1 MKTRKIG
8 LVIGL
13 LLIAVIAVGGFWLL
27 KNPVG
32 YISIDVNPSIEM
44 SYNRLNK
51 VVAIQGVNQDGRS
64 ILNGH
69 KLVGQDIDDAI
80 EEIVEALL
88 SKGYLSQEGSRIL
101 FSADDS
107 SSSQELL
114 TRIKYEVVYWLKEYY
129 ENTDVVSQTFD
140 LDKDERAL
148 ADKYGISYGKFA
160 ILKELIDD
168 ADDIESLL
176 ASGFMDMN
184 IGELLDY
191 LRDNDIELD
200 DLDIDWDDDD
210 DDMDDDDD
218 DIDDDDDDDM
228 NDDDDDDDMNDDDD
242 DDMDDNDD
250 DADDDMNDDD
260 DDDMDDDDDD
270 DEMNDDDVDDD
281 MNDDDDDDDMDDD
294 DDDMDDDEDDM
305 NDDDADDD
313 DDDDDDDLDDDNDD
327 DWDDD
332 DDDDG
337 DDD

>member
-1 MKTRKIG
+1 MKTRKFG

-13 LLIAVIAVGGFWLL
+13 LLIAVIAVGGLWLL

-69 KLVGQDIDDAI
+69 KLVGQDVDDAI

-88 SKGYLSQEGSRIL
+88 SKGYLTQEGSRIL

-218 DIDDDDDDDM
+218 DDM
-228 NDDDDDDDMNDDDD
+228 
-242 DDMDDNDD
+242 
-250 DADDDMNDDD
+250 DDD

-270 DEMNDDDVDDD
+270 DDMDDDDDD
-281 MNDDDDDDDMDDD
+281 LDDDDDDDMDDD
-294 DDDMDDDEDDM
+294 NDDDM
-305 NDDDADDD
+305 DDD
-313 DDDDDDDLDDDNDD
+313 DDDDDMDDNDNDDMDDDDNDDLDDDNDD

-332 DDDDG
+332 NDDDWDDGDDDDWDDDNDDDDWDDGDDDDWDDDNDDDDG

>member
-1 MKTRKIG
+1 MKTRKFGI
-8 LVIGL
+8 VIGL
-13 LLIAVIAVGGFWLL
+13 LLIAVIAVGGLWLL

-69 KLVGQDIDDAI
+69 NLLGQNVDDAI

-88 SKGYLSQEGSRIL
+88 SRGYLTQEGSKIL

-107 SSSQELL
+107 NNSQELL
-114 TRIKYEVVYWLKEYY
+114 TRIKYEVVYWLREYY
-129 ENTDVVSQTFD
+129 ENTDVISQTFD

-148 ADKYGISYGKFA
+148 AEKYGLSYGKFA
-160 ILKELIDD
+160 ILRELIDD
-168 ADDIESLL
+168 SDDIEALL
-176 ASGFMDMN
+176 ANGFMDMT
-184 IGELLDY
+184 IGELLEY
-191 LRDNDIELD
+191 LRENDIDLD

-210 DDMDDDDD
+210 DMDDDD
-218 DIDDDDDDDM
+218 
-228 NDDDDDDDMNDDDD
+228 
-242 DDMDDNDD
+242 
-250 DADDDMNDDD
+250 DDD

-270 DEMNDDDVDDD
+270 DM
-281 MNDDDDDDDMDDD
+281 DDDDDDDMDDD
-294 DDDMDDDEDDM
+294 DDD
-305 NDDDADDD
+305 
-313 DDDDDDDLDDDNDD
+313 DD

-332 DDDDG
+332 DDDDDWDDDWDDDDDG

>member
-1 MKTRKIG
+1 MKTRKFG

-88 SKGYLSQEGSRIL
+88 SRGYLTQEGSRIL

-107 SSSQELL
+107 NSSQELL

-129 ENTDVVSQTFD
+129 ENTDVISQTFD

-160 ILKELIDD
+160 ILLELIDD

-176 ASGFMDMN
+176 ASGFMDMT

-191 LRDNDIELD
+191 LRENDIDLD

-218 DIDDDDDDDM
+218 DDDDID
-228 NDDDDDDDMNDDDD
+228 
-242 DDMDDNDD
+242 
-250 DADDDMNDDD
+250 
-260 DDDMDDDDDD
+260 
-270 DEMNDDDVDDD
+270 DDD

-294 DDDMDDDEDDM
+294 DDDDDDM
-305 NDDDADDD
+305 DDD
-313 DDDDDDDLDDDNDD
+313 DDDDDDNDDDDDWDDDNDDD

-332 DDDDG
+332 DDDDDWDDDNDDG

>member
-1 MKTRKIG
+1 MKTRKFG

-88 SKGYLSQEGSRIL
+88 SRGYLTQEGSRIL

-107 SSSQELL
+107 NSSQELL

-129 ENTDVVSQTFD
+129 ENTDVISQTFD

-160 ILKELIDD
+160 ILLELIDD

-176 ASGFMDMN
+176 ASGFMDMT

-191 LRDNDIELD
+191 LRENDIDLD

-218 DIDDDDDDDM
+218 DDDD
-228 NDDDDDDDMNDDDD
+228 NDDDDDWD
-242 DDMDDNDD
+242 DDND
-250 DADDDMNDDD
+250 
-260 DDDMDDDDDD
+260 
-270 DEMNDDDVDDD
+270 
-281 MNDDDDDDDMDDD
+281 
-294 DDDMDDDEDDM
+294 
-305 NDDDADDD
+305 
-313 DDDDDDDLDDDNDD
+313 DD

-332 DDDDG
+332 DDDDDWDDDDDDG

>member
-1 MKTRKIG
+1 MLVSIGIIKNQIKVNEIFLIKEIKKLICDKKAFSCINKLNAVKIQITKRKRKDIKMKTRKFG
-8 LVIGL
+8 LLIGL

-51 VVAIQGVNQDGRS
+51 VVAIQGVNQDGRR
-64 ILNGH
+64 ILDGH
-69 KLVGQDIDDAI
+69 KLVGQNVDDAI

-88 SKGYLSQEGSRIL
+88 SKGYLTQEGSKIL

-107 SSSQELL
+107 TSSQALL
-114 TRIKYEVVYWLKEYY
+114 TRVKYEVVYWLKEYY

-148 ADKYGISYGKFA
+148 AEKYGLSYGKFA

-168 ADDIESLL
+168 SDDIEALL
-176 ASGFMDMN
+176 ASGFMDMT

-191 LRDNDIELD
+191 LRENDIDLD

-210 DDMDDDDD
+210 DL
-218 DIDDDDDDDM
+218 DDDDDDDDL
-228 NDDDDDDDMNDDDD
+228 DD
-242 DDMDDNDD
+242 
-250 DADDDMNDDD
+250 DDD

-270 DEMNDDDVDDD
+270 DDWDDDDDD
-281 MNDDDDDDDMDDD
+281 DDWDDDDDDDDDMDDD
-294 DDDMDDDEDDM
+294 DDD
-305 NDDDADDD
+305 
-313 DDDDDDDLDDDNDD
+313 
-327 DWDDD
+327 DWDDDD